1 MPPSTSL
8 LSLRL
13 QLKIWRHGL
22 VWFPSNASSASGGHC
37 PHLQSAPTLKTSSE
51 LSCTCCFCCTCTRQS
66 KNKWGLGSSWWAEV
80 CAVHNETTLSSQLA
94 LSPHLLLAVLRIF
107 VHYFCPAIAEH
118 RQDLEEDLVF
128 TCWNTWRYGY
138 SCMVVCTTRLR
149 AVLVSLQAALGWC
162 QS

>member
-8 LSLRL
+8 QSLRL
-13 QLKIWRHGL
+13 QLKIWRYGL

-37 PHLQSAPTLKTSSE
+37 PQLQSALTLKTSSE
-51 LSCTCCFCCTCTRQS
+51 LSCTCCFYCTGTRQS
-66 KNKWGLGSSWWAEV
+66 KSKWGLGSSWWAEV
-80 CAVHNETTLSSQLA
+80 CAAHDETTLSSQLA
-94 LSPHLLLAVLRIF
+94 LSPHLLLAVLRIY
-107 VHYFCPAIAEH
+107 VCGFCPAVAEY

-128 TCWNTWRYGY
+128 TCWSPWRYGY

-149 AVLVSLQAALGWC
+149 AVLVGLQAALGWC